1 MVAKTIQIKAPIQS
15 VYNCV
20 VDFESYP
27 KFLPD
32 MKSAK
37 VVWIGDKQMEVI
49 FHLNLIKE
57 ITYTLLFD
65 LDPPQGVYWKLKTG
79 DLMKTNTGSWELKML
94 SDHLTQANYSI
105 DIAFGLWVPKT
116 ITQTLIEKS
125 LPQTLN
131 HFKKRAERLNRAS
144 ANRGK

>member
-1 MVAKTIQIKAPIQS
+1 MVQKTIQIKAPIQT

-27 KFLPD
+27 KFLSD

-37 VVWIGDKQMEVI
+37 VVWVNDKQMEVL

-65 LDPPQGVYWKLKTG
+65 LDPPGGVYWKLKTG
-79 DLMKTNTGSWELKML
+79 DLMKTNTGSWELKMRED
-94 SDHLTQANYSI
+94 SLTEARYSI

-116 ITQTLIEKS
+116 ITNTLIEKS

-131 HFKKRAERLNRAS
+131 AFKKRAEKVFKR
-144 ANRGK
+144 